1 MEDIAKEYTQ
11 KKESRW
17 KHFLS
22 NISTGQ
28 VIIFGVIIFLVI
40 SFSNNKTADPKYNYV
55 LYGVLIVIIL
65 VLYFKPSN
73 QKILLP
79 EHVVKRIAQEALD
92 RKVREGK
99 EFSFDSTVK
108 VSSACHLKYESD
120 MMTGTS
126 GPVAW
131 EIGFIER
138 VNNSQY
144 KKEGVIRI
152 HPYEGIVTGISFYPL
167 GYTGRESRDREIVPV
182 SVVQGSVKTTEY
194 GGTGGGS

>member
-99 EFSFDSTVK
+99 EFSFDSTVM
-108 VSSACHLKYESD
+108 VNSACHLKYESD